1 MNNTFAF
8 RKLLPASTKLIVALI
23 LITGSQTLVAETVY
37 IRDTLYVPLRTG
49 PSPEYRIVQ
58 PGLRSGTP
66 LELVEADEEHGWVRV
81 RMNDGTEGWVEDQY
95 VQEERI
101 ARDRLEAA
109 RNRVIDLEAKH
120 QQALLRIQELEDAN
134 RKLKSMN
141 EELRNANE
149 RLSNELDA
157 LTQKAENVIVID
169 AENSELRQENEGLQD
184 QLEEVRLANEDLQDN
199 SRQEWFLRGAGVILL
214 GLLFGFW
221 VGRRIYHHRGGGWWA

>member
-8 RKLLPASTKLIVALI
+8 RKLLPASVKVVIALI
-23 LITGSQTLVAETVY
+23 LVTGSQALMAETVY

-66 LELVEADEEHGWVRV
+66 LELVEADEENGWVRV

-101 ARDRLEAA
+101 ARDRLKAA
-109 RNRVIDLEAKH
+109 GNRVVDLEAKH
-120 QQALLRIQELEDAN
+120 QRALLRIQELEDA
-134 RKLKSMN
+134 RQKLASAN
-141 EELRNANE
+141 EELRNSNE
-149 RLSNELDA
+149 RLSSELDA
-157 LTQKAENVIVID
+157 LTQKAENVIAID
-169 AENSELRQENEGLQD
+169 AENTELRHENEGLQD
-184 QLEEVRLANEDLQDN
+184 QLEEVRLANEDLRDN
-199 SRQEWFLRGAGVILL
+199 SHQEWFLRGAGVILL

-221 VGRRIYHHRGGGWWA
+221 IGRRIYHHRGGGWWA